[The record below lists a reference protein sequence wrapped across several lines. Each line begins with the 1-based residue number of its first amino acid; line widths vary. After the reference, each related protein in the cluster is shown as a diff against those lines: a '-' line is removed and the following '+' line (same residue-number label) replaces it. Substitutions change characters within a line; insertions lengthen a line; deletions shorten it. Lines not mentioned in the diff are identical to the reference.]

1 MLDYLPLLDPGI
13 NQNKHH
19 VERIPNLRGFS
30 GTHWCPQKHVQMQL
44 LDRTVNCLH
53 SGHPT
58 SCKNFT
64 GGPSFPFPKVQMV
77 VSASLSPPIPIPN
90 FPPKPPPFV
99 RACVWWNSSSRT
111 VFCKR
116 SSSSKRFTLL
126 KALWW
131 SSCSMRSLN
140 WRKIGSK
147 VSPST
152 RWLEEKGSG
161 VKVTVTS

>member
-1 MLDYLPLLDPGI
+1 MGGLTNLDVNTRKCWIMLDYLPLLDPGI

-99 RACVWWNSSSRT
+99 RPVSDEIQVRALSSANAVPLPNVSLCLRH
-111 VFCKR
+111 
-116 SSSSKRFTLL
+116 SGDLL
-126 KALWW
+126 VRCEA
-131 SSCSMRSLN
+131 
-140 WRKIGSK
+140 
-147 VSPST
+147 
-152 RWLEEKGSG
+152 
-161 VKVTVTS
+161 